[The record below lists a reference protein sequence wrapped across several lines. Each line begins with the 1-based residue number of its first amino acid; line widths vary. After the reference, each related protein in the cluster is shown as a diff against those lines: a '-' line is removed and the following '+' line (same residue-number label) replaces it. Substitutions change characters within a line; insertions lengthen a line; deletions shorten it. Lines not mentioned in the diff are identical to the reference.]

1 MGLVC
6 FELQTPI
13 QATKTAVDKQH
24 ARSLDELKKDFL
36 HLCKTAEKELAQI
49 KIAKP
54 SERSTP
60 KGEASASSLAIAQI
74 HETLAAFKAV
84 EPMLTIQD
92 SLENIQNNL
101 VLQLQE
107 EMHYHELL
115 QPVDAYLHV
124 STVLLLDQMIAE
136 RYFYS
141 LLDAKDIAYD
151 REEID
156 HDLVKLV
163 GQLGMNQKNF
173 SPEEWAFL
181 SRGKGTR
188 LLTRYPATC
197 DAAWKKR
204 RPPSLRSLATVV
216 GDAISIAQK
225 ERFQAPY
232 SLEEGFEI
240 GDKGLLKKINQL
252 KALVET
258 DIALLASIMKKV
270 EQAVN
275 QTQTT

>member
-13 QATKTAVDKQH
+13 QDTKTTVDKQH
-24 ARSLDELKKDFL
+24 ARRVAELKNDFL
-36 HLCKTAEKELAQI
+36 ELCQTARRELAQL
-49 KIAKP
+49 KIAES
-54 SERSTP
+54 SERSVP
-60 KGEASASSLAIAQI
+60 KGEASASSAAIAQI
-74 HETLAAFKAV
+74 HRTLADFKAAA
-84 EPMLTIQD
+84 PMLTIQD

-115 QPVDAYLHV
+115 QPVDAYLHA

-136 RYFYS
+136 RYFYN

-156 HDLVKLV
+156 HDLVRLV
-163 GQLGMNQKNF
+163 GQLGMNQRNF

-197 DAAWKKR
+197 DATWKKR
-204 RPPSLRSLATVV
+204 RPPSLRSLATLV
-216 GDAISIAQK
+216 GDAMSIAQK

-240 GDKGLLKKINQL
+240 GDKELLKKINQL
-252 KALVET
+252 KALVDT

-270 EQAVN
+270 EN